1 MDPSSYRHKSWGA
14 MRGSSGCLQS
24 SRLEIQKVRAFSY
37 YSSFAFHLPFPP
49 RLIFIFPEAF
59 SPLTFEQISILD
71 EIFDTAFEV
80 SVTIKGL
87 EDSKLIPLDDYSVA
101 KNRTR
106 HLKCKGNNCEDF
118 TILHMAW
125 LEYSVS
131 GKVEEKWREFDIQFI
146 CSIIN

>member
-1 MDPSSYRHKSWGA
+1 MQD
-14 MRGSSGCLQS
+14 SSGCLQS
-24 SRLEIQKVRAFSY
+24 SRLEIQKVRAFFLNLNH
-37 YSSFAFHLPFPP
+37 YSSFAFQSSFP

-59 SPLTFEQISILD
+59 SPLTFEQLFVLD

-106 HLKCKGNNCEDF
+106 HLKCRGNNCEDF

-131 GKVEEKWREFDIQFI
+131 EKVKKKWREFHF
-146 CSIIN
+146 

>member
-1 MDPSSYRHKSWGA
+1 MK
-14 MRGSSGCLQS
+14 L
-24 SRLEIQKVRAFSY
+24 
-37 YSSFAFHLPFPP
+37 
-49 RLIFIFPEAF
+49 LIF
-59 SPLTFEQISILD
+59 LD

-87 EDSKLIPLDDYSVA
+87 EDSKLIPLQEYTSA

-131 GKVEEKWREFDIQFI
+131 FCSLIILCSMVREVKVGGDGDL
-146 CSIIN
+146 